1 MRAREDGE
9 GRNALRVTVRDTPGD
24 ASAPI
29 VADDMKPAASVT
41 AFSRDGKRI
50 FHQVIEAKICGLARI
65 RPSTCRITALA
76 WRYRAISRCRK
87 LWHVRT
93 PHMESFRK
101 PMQEQHQRPVFGA
114 ANHHVEGEIR
124 GCGNLLEVD
133 HSLMAGPVLWSRTA
147 PALPPRASW
156 RLPGWL

>member
-1 MRAREDGE
+1 MWAREDGE
-9 GRNALRVTVRDTPGD
+9 GRNPLGGMVGDPPGD

-29 VADDMKPAASVT
+29 VADDMKTAASVT

-76 WRYRAISRCRK
+76 WCYRAISRRRK

-101 PMQEQHQRPVFGA
+101 PMQEQHQRSVLGA

-124 GCGNLLEVD
+124 GRGNF
-133 HSLMAGPVLWSRTA
+133 
-147 PALPPRASW
+147 
-156 RLPGWL
+156 